1 MPCLMTLARRLFS
14 SHSNARKLPKSS
26 SVTVAPPGGAVYIRL
41 CRVGQRSVDNRD
53 NDGGPR
59 RRGRPPYL
67 RAAAA
72 LSLPNHHAIL
82 AAIPRRAAG
91 AASGIGG
98 RRPPRTA
105 AQGRA
110 RMEGAVALQ
119 QGEDAVVLR
128 Q

>member
-1 MPCLMTLARRLFS
+1 MTVS
-14 SHSNARKLPKSS
+14 KSKS
-26 SVTVAPPGGAVYIRL
+26 YFDLAVYTDVLRRRQPGKVPSEL
-41 CRVGQRSVDNRD
+41 VDNRD
-53 NDGGPR
+53 NDGGR
-59 RRGRPPYL
+59 RRRPRPPYL
-67 RAAAA
+67 RAALA
-72 LSLPNHHAIL
+72 LSFANHHAIL

-91 AASGIGG
+91 AASGLGG

-128 Q
+128 QR